1 MISIGVDWAKPSGDE
16 TAVVFIRTEDDGTY
30 AILADLRGEAAEY
43 VAQLKAENERLQ
55 EAIFGVDFSGKD
67 RLYPIHFEWW
77 AKAVEKEQGYNSELT
92 ALLRRL
98 AALGGE

>member
-1 MISIGVDWAKPSGDE
+1 
-16 TAVVFIRTEDDGTY
+16 
-30 AILADLRGEAAEY
+30 
-43 VAQLKAENERLQ
+43 LQ